1 MIRVPRRL
9 RHQAHRRFLCMY
21 ACVCTFVRDRASVSC
36 RGECAPRGV
45 DNNNICLHTQ
55 RSSSFTSLLNGK
67 LYIYVYVLSGWVDGW
82 MPVQLHQTR
91 KKYIGGLAY
100 STQRLLSLKN
110 LPLSYVQNST
120 PVQSAPRSLCVLLV
134 VYHKYTHIVY
144 DIISVLN

>member
-21 ACVCTFVRDRASVSC
+21 ACVLCERVCVLQRRVRRAASIIITS
-36 RGECAPRGV
+36 AYAHPK
-45 DNNNICLHTQ
+45 IIKLHL
-55 RSSSFTSLLNGK
+55 SSQWEAI
-67 LYIYVYVLSGWVDGW
+67 YIYIYVLSGWVDGW

-120 PVQSAPRSLCVLLV
+120 PVQSAPRSLCVLL
-134 VYHKYTHIVY
+134 
-144 DIISVLN
+144 